1 MASYPYMSRGSV
13 IDSAYTWHN
22 PHHPHAKQAGEAAT
36 YDEQFS
42 NTTRPVSVHEY
53 PGATMRAQLAQSGP
67 VSHPPYDATAASA
80 PSLYPSQLQAGKQ
93 PPSYYPG
100 QPNEQVAVGGLNRS
114 YLAPGSYVH
123 SNKKAAIVVCPQ
135 CRQQVLTQVKC
146 RPGART
152 VVAAAAMFAVYWP
165 LAVIPFVAKPL
176 KRKVHMCPR
185 CGHKIGKIV
194 TITPA

>member
-1 MASYPYMSRGSV
+1 MASYPYTIRGSV
-13 IDSAYTWHN
+13 IDSAYTRYN
-22 PHHPHAKQAGEAAT
+22 PHAKQAGEAAT

-42 NTTRPVSVHEY
+42 ETTRPVSVHGY
-53 PGATMRAQLAQSGP
+53 SGATMRTQCGQSGP
-67 VSHPPYDATAASA
+67 VSHQPYEASH
-80 PSLYPSQLQAGKQ
+80 PNQ
-93 PPSYYPG
+93 PYFPG
-100 QPNEQVAVGGLNRS
+100 NPGEQVAVGGLNRS
-114 YLAPGSYVH
+114 YLAPGSYIH
-123 SNKKAAIVVCPQ
+123 NNKKAAIVVCPQ

-185 CGHKIGKIV
+185 CGHKIGKVV

>member
-1 MASYPYMSRGSV
+1 MASYPYMTRGSV
-13 IDSAYTWHN
+13 IDSAYTRYN
-22 PHHPHAKQAGEAAT
+22 PHADPHVKKAGEAAT

-42 NTTRPVSVHEY
+42 EATRPVSVHGY
-53 PGATMRAQLAQSGP
+53 PGATMRTQCGQSGP
-67 VSHPPYDATAASA
+67 VSHAPYEVPVYQSQ
-80 PSLYPSQLQAGKQ
+80 PSFPAH
-93 PPSYYPG
+93 PG
-100 QPNEQVAVGGLNRS
+100 EQVAVGGLNRS
-114 YLAPGSYVH
+114 YLAPGSYIH
-123 SNKKAAIVVCPQ
+123 NNKKAAIVVCPQ

-185 CGHKIGKIV
+185 CGHKIGKVV